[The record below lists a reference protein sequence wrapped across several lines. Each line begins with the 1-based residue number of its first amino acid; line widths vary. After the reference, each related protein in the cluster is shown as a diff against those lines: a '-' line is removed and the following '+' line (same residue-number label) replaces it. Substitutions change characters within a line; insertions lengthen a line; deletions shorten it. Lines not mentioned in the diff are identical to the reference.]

1 MEKFIMAID
10 QGTTSSRAILFNHDS
25 KPVAVAQHEFTQ
37 IFKQPGWVEHDAN
50 EIWLSVLSVMASC
63 MQKAGIQPSQVAG
76 IGITNQ
82 RETTVVWNKE
92 TGLPIYNAIVW
103 QSRQTADICDRLRKE
118 GYDDA
123 IRAKTGLRIDPYFS
137 ATKIRWILDHVQGA
151 QQLAEEGK
159 LLSGTIDSWLIY
171 CLSGNKEHVTDYSNA
186 SRTML
191 YNIYEKKWD
200 KELCDLLQIPMIML
214 PRVQDSSGI
223 FAHTAPYHFFGF
235 SVPISGVAGDQ
246 QAALF
251 GQKCFKTGS
260 VKNTYGTGCF
270 LLMNTGEV
278 PHVSQHGLVT
288 TIAWGYKGKVSYALE
303 GSVFVAGSA
312 VQWLRDEMQFFDQS
326 SASETLA
333 RLAHQDSGVVLVPAF
348 VGLGAPYWDDRT
360 RGAIFGIT
368 RGTSKADITRAT
380 LQALAYQTKDVLT
393 AMEMDSGMTISKLK
407 VDGGASA
414 NAYLMQFQ
422 SDLLQA
428 DVLRP
433 EVLETTA
440 LGAAQLA
447 GLGVGFWNSI
457 EELEQT
463 AHPQRFAPQMNKE
476 KADYL
481 YTRWQAAVKAARMF
495 PYEENTID
503 FQ

>member
-1 MEKFIMAID
+1 MEKLIMAID
-10 QGTTSSRAILFNHDS
+10 QGTTSSRAILFNHES
-25 KPVAVAQHEFTQ
+25 RPIAVAQHEFTQ

-63 MQKAGIQPSQVAG
+63 MQKAGIQPAQVAG

-103 QSRQTADICDRLRKE
+103 QSRQTVDICDQLRKA
-118 GYDDA
+118 GYEDVV
-123 IRAKTGLRIDPYFS
+123 RSKTGLRIDPYFS

-159 LLSGTIDSWLIY
+159 LLAGTIDSWLIY
-171 CLSGNKEHVTDYSNA
+171 CLSGNREHVTDYSNA

-200 KELCDLLQIPMIML
+200 KELCDLLHIPMGML

-251 GQKCFKTGS
+251 GQKCFTAGS

-270 LLMNTGEV
+270 LLMNTGET
-278 PHVSQHGLVT
+278 PRVSEHGLVT
-288 TIAWGYKGKVSYALE
+288 TIAWGYKGKVNYALE

-333 RLAHQDSGVVLVPAF
+333 MLAHKDSGVVLVPAF

-360 RGAIFGIT
+360 RGAIFGLT

-380 LQALAYQTKDVLT
+380 LEALAYQTKDVLT
-393 AMEMDSGMTISKLK
+393 AMEMDAGIKIAKLK

-422 SDLLQA
+422 SDILQSH
-428 DVLRP
+428 VLRP

-447 GLGVGFWNSI
+447 GLGVGFWDSI

-463 AHPQRFAPQMNKE
+463 AHPRQFIPQMSEKE
-476 KADYL
+476 ADRL
-481 YTRWQAAVKAARMF
+481 YARWQLAVKAARMF
-495 PYEENTID
+495 PTEDER
-503 FQ
+503 